1 MENND
6 IRAKA
11 GSLESCDALV
21 TVKRGANKIELDS
34 VVSLQ
39 YEHIMRE
46 KINDIIQK
54 LGEKNL
60 ELTIKDNGAVN
71 FVLQARVET
80 AIKRLQHAEK
90 GAE

>member
-1 MENND
+1 MKNND

-21 TVKRGANKIELDS
+21 TVKRGTDKIELDS